1 MRANFPVIFRPWS
14 WSCSQGR
21 TRPRQIRTSVGVQKE
36 DGNGQLQFH
45 SFWWTWNVQKP
56 INCRPNQSTDDCHVN
71 RKSMDSPWKRCLW
84 YNFLVVYKTSSHTLS
99 FAQTLSVSKYSPER
113 NSLVPSAFF
122 TSCLQRWNTY
132 RSLVWRQFS
141 TLLSLNILSQIV
153 TFEFIFSNFFLSPI
167 VPLTDFTF
175 LFSKLNIW
183 ELHLDK
189 PISLSFRKNSYFVIE
204 QVVPSIRKSHISR
217 LELRLG

>member
-1 MRANFPVIFRPWS
+1 M
-14 WSCSQGR
+14 
-21 TRPRQIRTSVGVQKE
+21 
-36 DGNGQLQFH
+36 
-45 SFWWTWNVQKP
+45 
-56 INCRPNQSTDDCHVN
+56 
-71 RKSMDSPWKRCLW
+71 SP
-84 YNFLVVYKTSSHTLS
+84 
-99 FAQTLSVSKYSPER
+99 AMKYISGF
-113 NSLVPSAFF
+113 SLA
-122 TSCLQRWNTY
+122 
-132 RSLVWRQFS
+132 QFS
-141 TLLSLNILSQIV
+141 SLLSLNILSQIV
-153 TFEFIFSNFFLSPI
+153 TFEFIFSNSFLSPI